1 MAEITL
7 TRLWLMRGLFAA
19 IVLAVIF
26 FSLLPLSTVPRLWA
40 GPDLIMGFAFA
51 WVLRRPEYVPL
62 PIVAALLFLAD
73 LMLGRPPGLYAALTL
88 IAFEN
93 LRARAPR
100 LRDMPFTVEWLSV
113 GAMIVTVMLAY
124 RLLLALF
131 LVPEASPGL
140 WLIRLLAT
148 LACYPLVV
156 ALTRFGLG
164 LRKAQLGEVNA
175 LGQRQ

>member
-1 MAEITL
+1 MNEITL
-7 TRLWLMRGLFAA
+7 TRLWLMRALFAS
-19 IVLAVIF
+19 IVLTVLLF
-26 FSLLPLSTVPRLWA
+26 CLLPLNTVPRFWA

-62 PIVAALLFLAD
+62 PIVAGLLFLAD
-73 LMLGRPPGLYAALTL
+73 LVLGRPPGLYAALTL

-100 LRDMPFTVEWLSV
+100 LRDMPFTIEWLSV
-113 GAMIVTVMLAY
+113 SAVIVAVMLGY
-124 RLLLALF
+124 RLLLGLF

-148 LACYPLVV
+148 LASYPLIV
-156 ALTRFGLG
+156 ALTRFGFG
-164 LRKAQLGEVNA
+164 LRKALLGEVNA

>member
-1 MAEITL
+1 MTEITL
-7 TRLWLMRGLFAA
+7 TRLWLMRALFAG
-19 IVLAVIF
+19 IVLAVLL
-26 FSLLPLSTVPRLWA
+26 FSLLPLNTLPRPWA
-40 GPDLIMGFAFA
+40 GPDLIMSFAFA

-62 PIVAALLFLAD
+62 PIVAGLLFLTD
-73 LMLGRPPGLYAALTL
+73 LILGRPPGLYAALTL

-100 LRDMPFTVEWLSV
+100 LRDMPFSVEWLGVS
-113 GAMIVTVMLAY
+113 AMIVATMLGY

-140 WLIRLLAT
+140 WLIQLVAT
-148 LACYPLVV
+148 VVTYPLIV
-156 ALTRFGLG
+156 ALTRFGFG